1 MELTVAYYQ
10 RTLQSGI
17 RSEIWA
23 MSSQPDNLIQSSG
36 HNFSMD
42 YSSQDI
48 QLKIIGLGFVFYTF
62 IFLLSHIL
70 SNLLFHTYRSLS
82 AKEKVA
88 VNMVD
93 F

>member
-1 MELTVAYYQ
+1 
-10 RTLQSGI
+10 
-17 RSEIWA
+17 
-23 MSSQPDNLIQSSG
+23 MSSQPDNLILSSG

-48 QLKIIGLGFVFYTF
+48 QLKIIGLGFIFYAF

-70 SNLLFHTYRSLS
+70 SNLLFYTYRSLS
-82 AKEKVA
+82 AKEKVPF
-88 VNMVD
+88 NMVD

>member
-1 MELTVAYYQ
+1 
-10 RTLQSGI
+10 
-17 RSEIWA
+17 
-23 MSSQPDNLIQSSG
+23 MSSLPDKVILSSG

-48 QLKIIGLGFVFYTF
+48 QLKTISLGFVFYTI
-62 IFLLSHIL
+62 IFLLAHVL

-82 AKEKVA
+82 AKEKVPI
-88 VNMVD
+88 NMVD